1 MKHLLALLLCL
12 PVLTQAATL
21 LEKTA
26 SPKIMTPNWATA
38 SALTDMGYPPL
49 AMGDKR
55 IYPIWSSEPVQ
66 PASVIDMGARYRPNR
81 ELLAQLPMNL
91 ILDNFFYHHL
101 RAVYPKH
108 IAVQDIEF
116 DAGNTQPRQSWQT
129 YVNATRQIGDTVGD
143 TAAANAYLQGIEKR
157 LVAYGANIR
166 AAAPHI
172 KSYAV
177 VQFADAR
184 TLRIYAAN
192 SMFHVAFRLM
202 GLQQSD
208 LGIGNR
214 WGNRQITLADLAKL
228 PPDSCLL
235 IIAPLHR
242 MTEAE
247 LERSY
252 IWNRIGFGKTR
263 CVRKLPAVWLFG
275 GPDSIAHFSRFLHT
289 AMVPPHASRQP

>member
-1 MKHLLALLLCL
+1 
-12 PVLTQAATL
+12 
-21 LEKTA
+21 
-26 SPKIMTPNWATA
+26 MTPNWAMA
-38 SALTDMGYPPL
+38 SVLTDMGHPPL

-55 IYPIWSSEPVQ
+55 IYPIWASESVQ

-91 ILDNFFYHHL
+91 IFDNFFYQHL
-101 RAVYPKH
+101 RAVYPSH
-108 IAVQDIEF
+108 IPVHDIEF
-116 DAGNTQPRQSWQT
+116 DAGNTEPQQSWRT
-129 YVNATRQIGDTVGD
+129 YADATRKMGDAIGDR
-143 TAAANAYLQGIEKR
+143 AAAEAYLQRIEQR
-157 LVAYGANIR
+157 LAGYGAEIR
-166 AAAPHI
+166 AAAPHV

-192 SMFHVAFRLM
+192 SMFHVAFALM

-208 LGIGNR
+208 LGRGNR
-214 WGNRQITLADLAKL
+214 WGNRQITLADLAQL

-235 IIAPLHR
+235 IISPLHR

-275 GPDSIAHFSRFLHT
+275 GPDSIANFSRFLHA
-289 AMVPPHASRQP
+289 AMVPPA

>member
-1 MKHLLALLLCL
+1 MKRLLALLLCL
-12 PVLTQAATL
+12 PAFTHASPP
-21 LEKTA
+21 KTA
-26 SPKIMTPNWATA
+26 SPKVMTPNWATA
-38 SALTDMGYPPL
+38 SALTDMGHPPL

-66 PASVIDMGARYRPNR
+66 PPFVIDMGARYRPNR

-101 RAVYPKH
+101 RAIYPKH

-116 DAGNTQPRQSWQT
+116 DAGNTRPQQSWQT
-129 YVNATRQIGDTVGD
+129 YVNATRQIGDAIGD
-143 TAAANAYLQGIEKR
+143 RAAANAYLQNIEKR
-157 LVAYGANIR
+157 LAAYGADIR

-172 KSYAV
+172 KSYTV

-192 SMFHVAFRLM
+192 SMFHVAFDLM

-214 WGNRQITLADLAKL
+214 WGNRQIMLADLARL

-242 MTEAE
+242 MTEVE

-275 GPDSIAHFSRFLHT
+275 GPDSIAHFSRFLHN